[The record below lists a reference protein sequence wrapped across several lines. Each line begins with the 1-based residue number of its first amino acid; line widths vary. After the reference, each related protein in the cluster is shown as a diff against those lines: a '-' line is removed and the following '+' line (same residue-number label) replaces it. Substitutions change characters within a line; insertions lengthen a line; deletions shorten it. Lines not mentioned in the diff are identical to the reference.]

1 MQVFKTSHTVIENDI
16 DYLNYINN
24 IRFLEWIQA
33 LGAVKQESISIAI
46 QRQENDWVV
55 MRHEIDYLTAAIEGE
70 QLEIK
75 TYVSKCEGATSI
87 REVDI
92 KNTQTGKLLRKSKT
106 KQCKTG
112 PKTKRHKLIPENIL
126 SIFD

>member
-55 MRHEIDYLTAAIEGE
+55 MRHEIQYLAAVIEGE
-70 QLEIK
+70 QLGLK
-75 TYVSKCEGATSI
+75 TYVSKCEVDTSI
-87 REVDI
+87 RDVQI
-92 KNTQTGKLLRKSKT
+92 INAQT
-106 KQCKTG
+106 
-112 PKTKRHKLIPENIL
+112 
-126 SIFD
+126 